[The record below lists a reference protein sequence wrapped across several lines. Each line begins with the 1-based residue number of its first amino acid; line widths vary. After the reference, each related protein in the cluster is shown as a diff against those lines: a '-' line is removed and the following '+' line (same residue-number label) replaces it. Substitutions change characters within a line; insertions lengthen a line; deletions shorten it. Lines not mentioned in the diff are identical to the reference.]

1 MALADSVMHG
11 GVDGHRLLYRQAA
24 TFCQR
29 RGDVSVLYGL
39 YQVNSLQRRD
49 GFYRGL
55 ADADL
60 LGFVGNRY
68 SRELFIVP
76 VWRKSWWQGVWYEIR
91 WYLFLAKRPSAD
103 IGHNPI
109 AQAAMFGYFL
119 MSVFMIITG
128 FALYSEHSQYAI
140 FAPFRYVVEFFYWTG
155 GNSMDIHSWHR
166 LGMWLIGAF
175 VIGHVYM
182 ALREDI
188 MSDDTVIS
196 TMVNGYRSH
205 KFGKISNKER
215 S

>member
-1 MALADSVMHG
+1 MEHTIAAVATPPGVG
-11 GVDGHRLLYRQAA
+11 GIAVIRISGETAYEVAA
-24 TFCQR
+24 KVFCP
-29 RGDVSVLYGL
+29 
-39 YQVNSLQRRD
+39 VNKEKKLE
-49 GFYRGL
+49 
-55 ADADL
+55 
-60 LGFVGNRY
+60 N
-68 SRELFIVP
+68 
-76 VWRKSWWQGVWYEIR
+76 
-91 WYLFLAKRPSAD
+91 AK
-103 IGHNPI
+103 GYT
-109 AQAAMFGYFL
+109 AMFGYFL